1 MTCYTCHAELKE
13 SYWAEHIEDNL
24 SVYFCDN
31 GVCPQTIND
40 QDHLNIMNGFWT
52 KETVQEYFTDQEEL
66 PPFNLLW
73 QQRDYAQIMKHNHVL
88 YDQLFALPGKLGRLT
103 KSEWREKW
111 NTQFEL
117 VSNTLWHYETE
128 LYKTTYMSCSQC
140 GNEHLASEGL
150 AEIIAD
156 NGEFDGIVFTC
167 SSCLE
172 SM

>member
-1 MTCYTCHAELKE
+1 MTCYTCHAELKN
-13 SYWAEHIEDNL
+13 SYWKEHVEDNL

-40 QDHLNIMNGFWT
+40 QEHLNIMNGFWT
-52 KETVQEYFTDQEEL
+52 KETVKEYFTDQEEL

-73 QQRDYAQIMKHNHVL
+73 QQRDYAQIMKHNH
-88 YDQLFALPGKLGRLT
+88 PC
-103 KSEWREKW
+103 EKW

-128 LYKTTYMSCSQC
+128 LFKTTYTSCSQC
-140 GNEHLASEGL
+140 GSEHLASEGL
-150 AEIIAD
+150 AEIIAN

-172 SM
+172 NI